1 MEAVHIRVLPA
12 EQGVEMKFTRPHTAS
27 GSPRLSVR
35 RRLVL
40 MTLALVLMTGL
51 TTAPVAAHSRG
62 DRGAAFST
70 LLAWQLIAIDTVY
83 VDGRIV
89 LPPVP
94 DPAPPPGPVPVPVGT
109 LFLGY
114 TALAVNDAVQRAG
127 HHRHAS
133 SAAALATAAHDV
145 LAHFLPNTQAKLDDA
160 LEATLAD
167 IPDSHAERHGVR
179 VGHRAAADL
188 IASRADDGFGD
199 PQYVYA
205 LDGTKPGISKPVGPP
220 PAGGMLAPWL
230 GHVDPLVLRHHVGVD
245 GPPALTSNEW
255 VRDFH
260 EVKEVGSLTTT
271 GPNTAHHREIADF
284 FYVNTHVAM
293 ERALV
298 EYLRTHPMR
307 LERAARMFAVMNASM
322 ADAIRNIWRL
332 KLEIGFWRPAEA
344 IVRAGEDGR
353 DETVA
358 DPNWK
363 PYRLT
368 PPYSEYAS
376 GHAVVT
382 GTFAE
387 TARMFLGNDV
397 PLTLV
402 SVPVA
407 APGVTPPDRK
417 YTSLSKLEHDAY
429 MARIWAGIH
438 FRDAMDDGYYIAHMS
453 VHRVA
458 HVLNGC

>member
-1 MEAVHIRVLPA
+1 M
-12 EQGVEMKFTRPHTAS
+12 
-27 GSPRLSVR
+27 
-35 RRLVL
+35 
-40 MTLALVLMTGL
+40 
-51 TTAPVAAHSRG
+51 
-62 DRGAAFST
+62 
-70 LLAWQLIAIDTVY
+70 
-83 VDGRIV
+83 
-89 LPPVP
+89 
-94 DPAPPPGPVPVPVGT
+94 
-109 LFLGY
+109 
-114 TALAVNDAVQRAG
+114 
-127 HHRHAS
+127 
-133 SAAALATAAHDV
+133 
-145 LAHFLPNTQAKLDDA
+145 
-160 LEATLAD
+160 
-167 IPDSHAERHGVR
+167 
-179 VGHRAAADL
+179 
-188 IASRADDGFGD
+188 IASRVDDGFGD

-205 LDGTKPGISKPVGPP
+205 LDATKPGISKPVAPP

-230 GHVDPLVLRHHVGVD
+230 GHVDPLVLRRHVRVD
-245 GPPALTSNEW
+245 GPPALTSREW
-255 VRDFH
+255 VRDFN
-260 EVKEVGSLTTT
+260 EVKKVGSLTAT
-271 GPNTAHHREIADF
+271 GPDTAHHRAVADF
-284 FYVNTHVAM
+284 FYANSDVAM

-322 ADAIRNIWRL
+322 ADAVRNIWRL
-332 KLEIGFWRPAEA
+332 KLEVGFWRPAEA

-358 DPNWK
+358 DPTWK
-363 PYRLT
+363 PYRAT

-407 APGVTPPDRK
+407 PPGVTPPNRD
-417 YTSLSKLEHDAY
+417 YATLSKLEHDAY

-438 FRDAMDDGYYIAHMS
+438 FRDAMDDGYYIAHKT

-458 HVLNGC
+458 RILDRR